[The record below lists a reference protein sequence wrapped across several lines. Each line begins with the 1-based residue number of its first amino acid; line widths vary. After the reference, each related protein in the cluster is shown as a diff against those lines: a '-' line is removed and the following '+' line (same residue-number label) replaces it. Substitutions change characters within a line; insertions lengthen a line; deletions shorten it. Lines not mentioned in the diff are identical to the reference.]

1 MTSKLTILG
10 FGIFAWA
17 GVVGV
22 SALALPDIRFTIPL
36 VSTAL
41 AAATAGLVLSIIGA
55 ARHEPY

>member
-17 GVVGV
+17 GIAGV
-22 SALALPDIRFTIPL
+22 SALALPDSRFSIPL
-36 VSTAL
+36 VIAALLASTGA
-41 AAATAGLVLSIIGA
+41 LVLSIIGA

>member
-10 FGIFAWA
+10 FGLFAWA

-22 SALALPDIRFTIPL
+22 SAFALPDTRFTAPL
-36 VSTAL
+36 VVTAL
-41 AAATAGLVLSIIGA
+41 LAATAALVLSIIGA